1 MVENLGAK
9 LPCCLFLPLLAYIT
23 TVVFA
28 DFRVADL
35 TFHIIS
41 LSLIWL
47 FSGLLLSSQK
57 TEWGCKPSVSVL
69 RLKNNRRPALDLL
82 VDRHGRK
89 CCSKNNHFSSSNHLH
104 TLTYIFYDSITEF
117 YTAVLVLQKLYNVQ

>member
-1 MVENLGAK
+1 MMVENLVAK

-28 DFRVADL
+28 DFRVANL
-35 TFHIIS
+35 TFPSNIIV
-41 LSLIWL
+41 LSLIWP
-47 FSGLLLSSQK
+47 SSNLLLSSQK

-69 RLKNNRRPALDLL
+69 RLKNNRRPALDLF

-89 CCSKNNHFSSSNHLH
+89 CCSKNNHFLGFQSLYTPLH
-104 TLTYIFYDSITEF
+104 IYSMI
-117 YTAVLVLQKLYNVQ
+117 Q